1 MIVPS
6 AKSHANPPVEK
17 VATLIVGGGQA
28 GLAMSEQLSK
38 RGLPHLVLERHRIVE
53 RWRSERWDGLHA
65 NGPAWSDS
73 MPGYPIP
80 GVSRDEFATRDQIVD
95 YFTAYAETIKAPVRC
110 GVEVTTLRRLV
121 IGTGFRAETS
131 HGPIEAANV
140 VVATG
145 PFQRPVVPA
154 IVPPDAGVFQI
165 HASGYRTPGQL
176 PDGAVLVVGSGSSGA
191 QIAEELMRAG
201 RRVYLSIG
209 RHVRPPRRYRGRD
222 FVWWM
227 DQQGLWH
234 LPATEPAP
242 EHVPLAFSGAYGG
255 VSVDYR
261 RLAAGGVVLVGRTTG
276 FVDGVMHF
284 ARDLAGT
291 LAEGDASCLAF
302 LDASDAFATRQGLDL
317 PEEPEARIMQPDP
330 PCVTDPILEVRP
342 RDAGIGSIV
351 WATGYALDF
360 GWLDV
365 PVFDER
371 GTPLHRRG
379 VTAVPGLYFLGLAWL
394 SKRTSSFICGVGDDA
409 AWLAERIAGGR

>member
-1 MIVPS
+1 MTKRQKED
-6 AKSHANPPVEK
+6 AALPVEQ
-17 VATLIVGGGQA
+17 VGTLIVGGGQA

-38 RGLPHLVLERHRIVE
+38 RGLAHLVLERHRIVE

-65 NGPAWSDS
+65 NGQAWSDS

-80 GVSRDEFATRDQIVD
+80 GVSPDEFASRDRIVE
-95 YFTAYAETIKAPVRC
+95 YFIAYAEAIKAPVRC
-110 GVEVTTLRRLV
+110 GVAVTALRRRGN
-121 IGTGFRAETS
+121 GTGFRAETS
-131 HGPIEAANV
+131 QRPIEAANV

-145 PFQRPVVPA
+145 PFQRPVFPS
-154 IVPPDAGVFQI
+154 IVPPDAGTFQV
-165 HASGYRTPGQL
+165 HASGYRNPDQL
-176 PDGAVLVVGSGSSGA
+176 PARAVLVVGSGSSGA

-227 DQQGLWH
+227 DARGLWH
-234 LPATEPAP
+234 LPVGEQTPA
-242 EHVPLAFSGAYGG
+242 HAPLAFSGAYGG

-261 RLAAGGVVLVGRTTG
+261 RLAAGGVVLVGRTEG
-276 FVDGVMHF
+276 FSDGVLHF
-284 ARDLAGT
+284 AQN
-291 LAEGDASCLAF
+291 LAENLAAGDASCLAF
-302 LDASDAFATRQGLDL
+302 LNEADAFAAERGLDL
-317 PEEPEARIMQPDP
+317 PEEREARIMAPDP
-330 PCVTDPILEVRP
+330 PCVTAPIHELRL

-360 GWLDV
+360 GWLGV

-371 GTPLHRRG
+371 GAPVHRRG
-379 VTAVPGLYFLGLAWL
+379 VTSVPGLYFLGLPWL

-409 AWLAERIAGGR
+409 AWLAERIAGDR